1 MANDLN
7 RVCLIG
13 RLGKDAE
20 LVDSKSGKQYMKFS
34 LATNRKKGGEEV
46 TEWHN
51 ITVWNEKLVENLH
64 SYLTKGKQIYL
75 EGLLTSWRKD
85 ENSIIPFIEVSYG
98 HNIQLLGSKND
109 EQVEPK
115 QSGQDESVFGKPA
128 VRGKADTDTDSGVPW

>member
-7 RVCLIG
+7 RICLIG

-51 ITVWNEKLVENLH
+51 ITVWNE
-64 SYLTKGKQIYL
+64 
-75 EGLLTSWRKD
+75 D

-128 VRGKADTDTDSGVPW
+128 VRGKPDTDTDSGVPW

>member
-20 LVDSKSGKQYMKFS
+20 LVESKSGKPYMKFS

-51 ITVWNEKLVENLH
+51 ITVWNEKL
-64 SYLTKGKQIYL
+64 GKQIYL
-75 EGLLTSWRKD
+75 EGLLTSWKKD

-115 QSGQDESVFGKPA
+115 QSGQDGSVFGKPA
-128 VRGKADTDTDSGVPW
+128 VRGKPDTDTDSGVPW